1 MREKLEQK
9 FKNLN
14 KAVDEKW
21 FSTELL
27 SRELFYLG
35 QNSKK
40 SSITKEDYYQLVR
53 HFEQTA
59 QPFELVDGDT
69 LNFTTD
75 AYQEVF

>member
-9 FKNLN
+9 FKDLN

-35 QNSKK
+35 
-40 SSITKEDYYQLVR
+40 
-53 HFEQTA
+53 
-59 QPFELVDGDT
+59 
-69 LNFTTD
+69 
-75 AYQEVF
+75 